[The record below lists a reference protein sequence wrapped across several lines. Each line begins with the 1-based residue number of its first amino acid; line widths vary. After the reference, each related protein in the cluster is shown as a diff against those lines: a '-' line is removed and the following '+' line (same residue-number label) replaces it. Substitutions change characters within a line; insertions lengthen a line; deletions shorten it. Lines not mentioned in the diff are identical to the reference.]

1 MNVTQNTI
9 NNIAAIFIESAEA
22 AQDFKLS
29 GDHED
34 LERHAELFKSAD
46 EKFEDLINADGRYYN
61 SPLRDIRWA
70 IVQGNYNDA
79 KARYSAIAS

>member
-1 MNVTQNTI
+1 MNNI
-9 NNIAAIFIESAEA
+9 NNIAAVYIKSAEA

-29 GDHED
+29 GNRED

-46 EKFEDLINADGRYYN
+46 EKFEDMINIDGSLYN

-79 KARYSAIAS
+79 KARYAEIVK

>member
-9 NNIAAIFIESAEA
+9 NNIAAIYIESAEA
-22 AQDFKLS
+22 AQEFKLC
-29 GDHED
+29 GNHEE
-34 LERHAELFKSAD
+34 LARHAELFKSAD
-46 EKFEDLINADGRYYN
+46 EKFGALIASDSSQFGCE
-61 SPLRDIRWA
+61 LRDIRWA